1 MSTATVPAGSGTAQ
15 APATSRR
22 RLLAAGLLL
31 PAAALAVTGAGF
43 SAAGPVPGPDAVG
56 LSLAVTWADL
66 LTAAAAVAG
75 ALVVALWL
83 HLPLAV
89 PDGRLPRRRSSSQPA
104 GRSRRPRSRPGCS
117 SLPRPRCPRS
127 GRAT

>member
-75 ALVVALWL
+75 ALVVVLWL
-83 HLPLAV
+83 HLLLAV
-89 PDGRLPRRRSSSQPA
+89 PDGRLRTTLRRGAAAAGYLIALAAAAVVIAA
-104 GRSRRPRSRPGCS
+104 GRP
-117 SLPRPRCPRS
+117 LP
-127 GRAT
+127 AAA